1 MTRYLCIL
9 IVAIICSCYFFPFLP
24 NFYPVANTK
33 IILAIFGIIVF
44 IYDTTKKRSAQIS
57 SSFFVLSIFAGF
69 LSLWNW
75 IAITYNNT
83 YDFTYSNYILSM
95 WVWFCAAY
103 FVCWCIKMIHHT
115 CNIRILANYMAAIC
129 IFQCIIAMMIHFIPS
144 VKSFV
149 DMYLVDNGAH
159 MDRIKRLYGIGSG
172 LDSTGVMFS
181 IVLLTMAV
189 YLSNNIKTMSMR
201 NILSYVIAFFIIVI
215 IGNMISRTTSVGM
228 VLATIYLFCSM
239 GIPKLT
245 FKQTY
250 WKFLWTF
257 GILLTISIII
267 GCFYYN
273 NNPEVQH
280 QFRFAFEGFF
290 NWVEKGEWSTSS
302 TTTLSE
308 DFERWPTDME
318 TWVIGDGYFVD
329 PDKPGFYKKI
339 DMGYLRFIY
348 YSGIVGLLLFTS
360 FIFCSVM
367 LCIRNIKSYKSLF
380 LLLLLLQFFVWIKVS
395 TDIFYVFAI
404 FICSSYFLENNT
416 NENDIEKIA

>member
-1 MTRYLCIL
+1 ML
-9 IVAIICSCYFFPFLP
+9 IVTIICSFYFFPFTP
-24 NFYPVANTK
+24 NFLPIANTK
-33 IILAIFGIIVF
+33 IVLAMFGVIVF
-44 IYDTTKKRSAQIS
+44 IYDTVKNRSAQIS

-69 LSLWNW
+69 FSLWNW

-95 WVWFCAAY
+95 WVWFAAAY
-103 FVCWCIKMIHHT
+103 FVCWCIKAVHNT
-115 CNIRILANYMAAIC
+115 CNIGILANYMAVIC
-129 IFQCIIAMMIHFIPS
+129 IFQCIIALMIHFIPS

-149 DMYLVDNGAH
+149 DMYLVDNWAH

-172 LDSTGVMFS
+172 LDSTGVMLS
-181 IVLLTMAV
+181 ILLLTMAV
-189 YLSNNIKTMSMR
+189 YLSHHIKTMSKR
-201 NILSYVIAFFIIVI
+201 HILFYVITFFVVVI

-228 VLATIYLFCSM
+228 ILSAVYLIFSI
-239 GIPKLT
+239 GIPKLSINGA
-245 FKQTY
+245 Y
-250 WKFLWTF
+250 WNFIWIF
-257 GILLTISIII
+257 GIILTISIII

-273 NNPEVQH
+273 NDHEIQH

-348 YSGIVGLLLFTS
+348 YSGIVGLMLLIS
-360 FIFCSVM
+360 FIFSSVV

-380 LLLLLLQFFVWIKVS
+380 LLLLLLQFFVWLKVS
-395 TDIFYVFAI
+395 TDIFYVFSI
-404 FICSSYFLENNT
+404 FICSSFFLENNS